1 VFVFSRAA
9 PGMQPFSYT
18 FVTMD
23 KELKIMFYSFIPPA
37 LLVMVMWL
45 VKYAEYACACDFGEY
60 GVFPRSMEGIR
71 GIFLSPFIHGDIE
84 HLASNSVPLLLLGAG
99 LVYFYREL
107 AIRVFALIYFL
118 SGAWL
123 WIAGR
128 EVYHIG
134 ASGLIYG
141 LAFFLFVS
149 GVLRRDTRLMAI
161 SLLVVFL
168 YGSMVWG
175 VFPLWRGISWEAHLF
190 GSIAGILCAVVYRK
204 KGPQRQAYIWEME
217 DEMEETETEAETETE
232 TERGNPTGQES
243 NNSGEEEVKVN
254 YIYKV
259 KDPKTNEPQK
269 D

>member
-1 VFVFSRAA
+1 
-9 PGMQPFSYT
+9 MQPFSYT

-23 KELKIMFYSFIPPA
+23 KEFRIMLYSFIPPA
-37 LLVMVMWL
+37 IFVMVMWL
-45 VKYAEYACACDFGEY
+45 VKYAEYVCECDFGEY
-60 GVFPRSMEGIR
+60 GVFPRNMDGIK
-71 GIFLSPFIHGDIE
+71 GILLSPFIHGDLG

-99 LVYFYREL
+99 LVFFYRQL
-107 AIRVFALIYFL
+107 ALKVFGLIYFL
-118 SGAWL
+118 SGAGLWL
-123 WIAGR
+123 GGR

-149 GVLRRDTRLMAI
+149 GVLRKDTRLLAI

-190 GSIAGILCAVVYRK
+190 GSLAGILCAVIYRK
-204 KGPQRQAYIWEME
+204 EGPQRQPYIWELEEE
-217 DEMEETETEAETETE
+217 DGEPENEQPGMVTSGGE
-232 TERGNPTGQES
+232 ES
-243 NNSGEEEVKVN
+243 NNSADREVKVN
-254 YIYKV
+254 YIYKE
-259 KDPKTNEPQK
+259 KNPSTNEPQK